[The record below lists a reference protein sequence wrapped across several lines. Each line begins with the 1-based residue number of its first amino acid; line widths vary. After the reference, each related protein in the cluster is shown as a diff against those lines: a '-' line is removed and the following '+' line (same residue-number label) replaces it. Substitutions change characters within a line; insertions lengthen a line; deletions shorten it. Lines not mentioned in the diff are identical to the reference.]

1 VKFLKEVAQPE
12 MGELWTVNNFSLSGI
27 LFDASKV
34 AGKNATY
41 FQDLAKLKQDATFFI
56 GIPLNYLSGECR
68 EAFVQVINGA
78 LPAGLVTVDDAVKRM
93 NAACYKPS

>member
-1 VKFLKEVAQPE
+1 
-12 MGELWTVNNFSLSGI
+12 MNNFSLSGI

-68 EAFVQVINGA
+68 EAFVQVINGG

-93 NAACYKPS
+93 NTACYKPS